1 MEPTMN
7 PILNLAEKEIAE
19 TGVLSFPSRRKL
31 WEAMGPL
38 EPRERDSGTFRSL
51 TEPLK
56 KRAELALACAK
67 KVSRIWCAFD
77 SEDKRPQHLMKRTRA
92 YLDGKISAE
101 ALNTESGVID
111 GFMAIADDEGYD
123 SAPAA
128 ALAAWGALV
137 VAL

>member
-1 MEPTMN
+1 MEHIMI
-7 PILNLAEKEIAE
+7 PILEQVEKEIAE

-77 SEDKRPQHLMKRTRA
+77 SEDKRPQRLVKRTRA

-101 ALNTESGVID
+101 ALSAESGIID
-111 GFMAIADDEGYD
+111 DFMSIVDDEGSD

-128 ALAAWGALV
+128 ALEDT
-137 VAL
+137 